1 MYNFDVRKFGLATP
15 VIILFCSCANNPHAK
30 GYSMAQATGTPQTV
44 VRTSGPQNP
53 APSIVGE
60 RGVGEIHPNPNR
72 DMVAQRI
79 QGGTLLRYEPGLII
93 VLPTSTPDSLQPT
106 GLTTD
111 AIITSSVMS
120 KITGQTKLH
129 AKHFE
134 VKADN
139 GILSIHAK
147 DESIEDAV
155 ILINLALSVA
165 DIRKIVYTMPI
176 AV

>member
-1 MYNFDVRKFGLATP
+1 
-15 VIILFCSCANNPHAK
+15 
-30 GYSMAQATGTPQTV
+30 MAQATGTPQTV
-44 VRTSGPQNP
+44 VRTSGTQNP
-53 APSIVGE
+53 GGPNIGE
-60 RGVGEIHPNPNR
+60 SGSGEFQPNPNR
-72 DMVAQRI
+72 GTVAQQI
-79 QGGTLLRYEPGLII
+79 QGGTLVRCEPGLII
-93 VLPTSTPDSLQPT
+93 VLSTLTPDSLQPT
-106 GLTTD
+106 GLTAD

-120 KITGQTKLH
+120 KISGQTKLR
-129 AKHFE
+129 AKNFE

-165 DIRKIVYTMPI
+165 DVRKIVYTMPI